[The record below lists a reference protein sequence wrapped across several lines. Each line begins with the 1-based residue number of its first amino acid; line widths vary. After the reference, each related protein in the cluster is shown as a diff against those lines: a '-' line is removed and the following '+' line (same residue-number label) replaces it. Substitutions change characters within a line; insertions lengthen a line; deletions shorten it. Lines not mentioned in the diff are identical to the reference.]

1 MTPESQDNFPLRS
14 VFLRMVW
21 QMLFPEEGVLEVL
34 FSHYTHTHTHTH
46 THKTQTNETAQIDSC
61 PGAQK
66 RGKSYF
72 NKELKHASWELM
84 LS

>member
-46 THKTQTNETAQIDSC
+46 THTKHKQTKQHRQTVVQE
-61 PGAQK
+61 PK
-66 RGKSYF
+66 RK
-72 NKELKHASWELM
+72 ASHTLTKN
-84 LS
+84 

>member
-34 FSHYTHTHTHTH
+34 FSHYTHTHTH
-46 THKTQTNETAQIDSC
+46 KTQTNKTAQTVVQE
-61 PGAQK
+61 PK
-66 RGKSYF
+66 R
-72 NKELKHASWELM
+72 EASHT
-84 LS
+84 